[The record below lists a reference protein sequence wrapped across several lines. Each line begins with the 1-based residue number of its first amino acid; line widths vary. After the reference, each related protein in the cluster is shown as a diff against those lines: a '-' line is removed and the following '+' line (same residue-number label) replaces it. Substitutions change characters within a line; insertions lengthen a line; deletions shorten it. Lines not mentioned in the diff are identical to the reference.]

1 MIRVLVVDDH
11 AIVRV
16 GLQRLLEQ
24 SADIEVVAAA
34 DRGEVA
40 VDLDV
45 ELRPDVVLMDLS
57 MPGQSGIESTRRI
70 CAARQDASVVILTA
84 SSDRA
89 NVIDAIE
96 AGAVGYLMKDSD
108 PSVLLDG
115 VRSAANGDS
124 PLDAR
129 VARHLLKGRRI
140 DQQLTDREREVLQ
153 LVSQG
158 LANKAI
164 AIRLGIREKTVKA
177 HLTRIFTT
185 IGVSDRT
192 QAALWAT
199 EHLGAPQ

>member
-16 GLQRLLEQ
+16 GLRRLLEQ
-24 SADIEVVAAA
+24 SADIEVVGAT
-34 DRGEVA
+34 DRGETA

-70 CAARQDASVVILTA
+70 CATRQDASVVILTA
-84 SSDRA
+84 SSDRG
-89 NVIDAIE
+89 NVVDAIE
-96 AGAVGYLMKDSD
+96 AGAVGYLLKDSD
-108 PSVLLDG
+108 PHVLLDG

-129 VARHLLKGRRI
+129 AARHLLLGRRTE
-140 DQQLTDREREVLQ
+140 QQLTEREQEVLQ

-164 AIRLGIREKTVKA
+164 ARRLGISEKTVKA
-177 HLTRIFTT
+177 HLTRVFTT
-185 IGVSDRT
+185 IGVTDRT
-192 QAALWAT
+192 QAALWAK
-199 EHLGAPQ
+199 ENLGTPQ